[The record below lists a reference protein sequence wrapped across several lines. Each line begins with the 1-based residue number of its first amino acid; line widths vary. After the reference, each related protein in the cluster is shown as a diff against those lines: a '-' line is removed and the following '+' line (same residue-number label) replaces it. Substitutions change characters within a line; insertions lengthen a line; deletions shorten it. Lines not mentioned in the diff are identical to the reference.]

1 MPEIKKES
9 LFSKLAN
16 VQEKLK
22 APKDKDN
29 SFGKYKYRSLEDILE
44 KAKPLLNENGLIL
57 ILNDEIV
64 EISGRF
70 YVKATATVL
79 NADDSDN
86 AGISAIAFARESE
99 SKSGM
104 DAAQLTGS
112 CSSYA
117 RKYAVSGLFCI
128 DNNKDID
135 SDEYAAE
142 PTPEKAKTTAAKTAG
157 RPKKTAEPAPEP
169 TPTPTPEPPP
179 IIEPVY
185 CEDCGAEIKPVKTPK
200 GEYNV
205 AAIIAGTQKSFGVN
219 CCFNCGS
226 LRAKRAK
233 AEKAAT
239 ENNGG

>member
-1 MPEIKKES
+1 METNKETIY
-9 LFSKLAN
+9 SKLARI
-16 VQEKLK
+16 QTELR

-29 SFGKYKYRSLEDILE
+29 NFGKYKYRSLEDILE
-44 KAKPLLNENGLIL
+44 KAKPLLKENGVIL

-70 YVKATATVL
+70 YVKATATVYDA
-79 NADDSDN
+79 NATDG
-86 AGISAIAFARESE
+86 AGISAVSFARESD
-99 SKSGM
+99 SKTGM

-142 PTPEKAKTTAAKTAG
+142 PTQEKAKKTAG
-157 RPKKTAEPAPEP
+157 RPKKTEPAPAA
-169 TPTPTPEPPP
+169 
-179 IIEPVY
+179 EPVPDESAPVV
-185 CEDCGAEIKPVKTPK
+185 CADCGEIITPVKTQK
-200 GEYNV
+200 GDYTV

-219 CCFNCGS
+219 CCFKCGS

-233 AEKAAT
+233 AQKAAESAAES
-239 ENNGG
+239 EN